1 MGFDISLG
9 KLINSKFSGGHL
21 GKHLGIQ
28 LTGPYLD
35 SSPKYFKPPSVP
47 IHGSKVKLRG
57 HIFAH
62 RTSLSFRTRGIS
74 ER

>member
-9 KLINSKFSGGHL
+9 KLMNSKFSGGHL

-35 SSPKYFKPPSVP
+35 SSPKYFKPPRGP
-47 IHGSKVKLRG
+47 HTWIKSK
-57 HIFAH
+57 I
-62 RTSLSFRTRGIS
+62 
-74 ER
+74 